1 LLYRMCPFST
11 GGRDAAC
18 PLSTRGG
25 WGGVQDHVRLP
36 VIVENLEKEQ
46 KRARH
51 WKRNKKGAALER
63 RNCFRTTRPGC
74 PEARARAR
82 ACGAARLAP
91 PRAAAAAK
99 KGARAEARAGPPRG
113 FTCASLPGS
122 GSSSRFCARSWL
134 TESCARSW
142 LTESCA
148 RSWLTESHRQR
159 AAGRGESR
167 AGSAGTAGARRGR
180 RDGRGC
186 RHRMQTQD
194 ADTGRHRVQ
203 TQGADTGCRHR
214 VQTQGADTGDRQ
226 RFLAASANVVREHRG
241 AP

>member
-1 LLYRMCPFST
+1 MIVPPTTASPSAGSSARHPLGSGQVAGLWRLGTESPSGRTGRGGSGLLYRMCPFST

-99 KGARAEARAGPPRG
+99 KARARRPGRARLGASPAPP
-113 FTCASLPGS
+113 CPAQ
-122 GSSSRFCARSWL
+122 AR
-134 TESCARSW
+134 R
-142 LTESCA
+142 
-148 RSWLTESHRQR
+148 R
-159 AAGRGESR
+159 
-167 AGSAGTAGARRGR
+167 GSAHGVG
-180 RDGRGC
+180 
-186 RHRMQTQD
+186 
-194 ADTGRHRVQ
+194 
-203 TQGADTGCRHR
+203 
-214 VQTQGADTGDRQ
+214 
-226 RFLAASANVVREHRG
+226 
-241 AP
+241 